1 MPKQLTKG
9 GKPAQAKVSQAA
21 IWAAKEAEKKE
32 IAERE
37 AAKAEYLAKK
47 AVEEAWMEEKRKA
60 EFFKKAGEAEMRK
73 AHLAEYR
80 AAAEITAKVSVEDLD
95 TDFIGVSDKTLN
107 VMRETEE
114 GCIAAIWLENK
125 LAKQASSMNAK
136 ARKDAEA
143 LDRANAVRRKM
154 RLPLLT
160 HL

>member
-1 MPKQLTKG
+1 MPKQLAKG

-37 AAKAEYLAKK
+37 AVKAEYLAKK

-60 EFFKKAGEAEMRK
+60 EFFKKAEEAEKRK
-73 AHLAEYR
+73 AHLAEAL
-80 AAAEITAKVSVEDLD
+80 AAAVTAKVSAEDLD
-95 TDFIGVSDKTLN
+95 TDFVGVSDKRLN

-114 GCIAAIWLENK
+114 GCAAAVLLEK
-125 LAKQASSMNAK
+125 TLAKQASNINAK
-136 ARKDAEA
+136 AKKDAEA
-143 LDRANAVRRKM
+143 LERANAVLRKM